1 MHVIQCDILADL
13 GDHAHG
19 AAAINGHP
27 IKQHILAVFQKKGVV
42 VAVALKLDGKS
53 TAGAIRM
60 ADRTFQMVEA
70 EHATAQ
76 ILCPGKHGNGLHGMA
91 ERIILYGFRTLSGDQ
106 IAHVPAAG
114 PGFVLQLHI
123 GIVIEKISVA
133 GDFGFFQ
140 PEDQLSVPNITG
152 EAAGIHVQIQIVV
165 VAGNHFGLE
174 NPREGKIYGEIAQDQ
189 IAAALDNEGRYPAV
203 ENEIGAVA
211 LERYIVGIKESE
223 DNVLLAG
230 PVV

>member
-1 MHVIQCDILADL
+1 
-13 GDHAHG
+13 
-19 AAAINGHP
+19 
-27 IKQHILAVFQKKGVV
+27 
-42 VAVALKLDGKS
+42 
-53 TAGAIRM
+53 
-60 ADRTFQMVEA
+60 
-70 EHATAQ
+70 
-76 ILCPGKHGNGLHGMA
+76 MA